1 MKKSHMEY
9 LKLNKNLFLSIIVAI
24 IVSAIAAQILSEQ
37 EDYLNSSY
45 TLLADLVVFYFTF
58 GVLFYI
64 DNRKKYLT
72 ESGETD
78 SPRLKRDL
86 LKIVTSVG
94 SGEIVYIGMRWY
106 LQYYLLTLNY
116 EPYMASVITQLIS
129 AVVYVSIVNLG
140 ANLTKLYKDGT

>member
-94 SGEIVYIGMRWY
+94 SGEIVYIGMR
-106 LQYYLLTLNY
+106 
-116 EPYMASVITQLIS
+116 
-129 AVVYVSIVNLG
+129 
-140 ANLTKLYKDGT
+140 